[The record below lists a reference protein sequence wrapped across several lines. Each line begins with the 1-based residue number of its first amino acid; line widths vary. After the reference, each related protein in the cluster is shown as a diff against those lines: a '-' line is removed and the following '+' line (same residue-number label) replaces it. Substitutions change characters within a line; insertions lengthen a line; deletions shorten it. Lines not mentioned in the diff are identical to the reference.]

1 MYCKRCGRELKDKAK
16 FCPRCGTAILRPRKK
31 KKTGKIVALTL
42 SGLILLGACSGV
54 FVYRDTLMA
63 WLNQLN
69 RNPDEIGELYFSPI
83 DEEHVAD
90 DSGML
95 YADNEIL
102 LVAKEGTSYQKIEK
116 LAKQYDGEIVGW
128 IEKTNDYQLKFN
140 ASYSM
145 DEIDTVAE
153 KMCTESYV
161 DSANPNYISYASDA
175 SVQYG
180 KEYGENANWDED
192 DIKEGAFQG
201 KNWNLK
207 AINCISAWELVDKN
221 TTEDDAIRVG
231 LVDGGFD
238 TDHEDLGFAE
248 VFYEDGKNGTSSSNP
263 DEIEHGTHVAGTM
276 AAKSNN
282 REGICG
288 VYPYGDKNLY
298 GCSYSGELSYDENL
312 EAHQLSLMA
321 LKIGYA
327 ELILRNVK
335 VINTS
340 LGFNWYYGDNSVSYK
355 TENFNSVE
363 EFWDNYDFGEFF
375 HEADYLGDFYERL
388 LSIGYDFLIVSAAGN
403 DSSSNRHLESK
414 VASLNNMIEKEKY
427 PQAYDHIIVVG
438 AVDYSL
444 KMSSYSNGGKR
455 VDVFAPGGDSANGG
469 TDNEIYS
476 CVPNNGYNM
485 MSGTSMASPHIAGV
499 AAMVWTVNHN
509 LSGAEVKKIV
519 CDSGKLSGS
528 DSFDEI
534 LKEVA
539 GAKSLEYVPGN
550 DATLVNAYAAVKTAL
565 GEETT
570 PKAESEPE
578 NGGILSWVVENETQE
593 PIENATVSAKDAQ
606 TGKEAGTPVKT
617 DVKGHFE
624 LILPD
629 GEYTLTVIADGYET
643 YTSPDTIEVK
653 SEGVTYVDW
662 IELIPDEITKLV
674 NTVIENTSIWQTNIE
689 NEDNYYSMSNG
700 KIAGDDW
707 IWFQDIDMDGTLE
720 FLTMTKYLDD
730 GSGVDRRSFNVY
742 ECDGGFSTYYKV
754 NSDLGSSGEFSVA
767 NNQMETDTFN
777 YTLWQKSD
785 GNYVYLTVS
794 SMDTLLGELSY
805 LKFDANS
812 CVNFPIISICS
823 NGEGCNINW
832 TSFESPEFSD
842 TVSYDKAVEYYNSYF
857 SDMVGYQTVTKKIK
871 LSDYISQSDEE
882 KKALLLDSA
891 KSWNYSKDENAVK
904 PMQDVINEASK
915 MAADNMNYDYKQAY
929 HNVVKSMSS
938 GKNLFF
944 YTLFDMNHDNIPE
957 LIIVSGTCEA
967 DAILT
972 FYSYIDGDAVVV
984 GDNFSGFHAS
994 FCIDVDNDQFCVQ
1007 WGQMGMGGIEWYSF
1021 DGKIVTQ
1028 TKTQENIDYATSQ
1041 YSNDDF
1047 NNYGNFKDCEYD
1059 PQF

>member
-63 WLNQLN
+63 WLEGD
-69 RNPDEIGELYFSPI
+69 RVYTEADEIIQDAIVCESFQQADFEGRKEIAEKTLKQMEADKKIQSKSVSYSDDGYYYFHFKNGADGIISLLDQNKTLDGASPFYSEDNQSKTYKVGDIDRIPDFSEKNIKQPYEENDKTALIIDQLEYEFNSKNFEEDSKEWSKCHLKTTYKSDVTAGKMKTLLHGYDFIDIRCHGQMDTSINKNFATPAIVLNEKFENPAKKGYLLDLKEGRIAALYSWDAGQYILNPKFFTYYYQFKKLDNPIVWIGCCNGFKNDKLVKAFSKI
-83 DEEHVAD
+83 GASAVIGATESVNTLYGTEMCDEFVYQL
-90 DSGML
+90 ML
-95 YADNEIL
+95 GKDTVIALNK
-102 LVAKEGTSYQKIEK
+102 AKE
-116 LAKQYDGEIVGW
+116 VW
-128 IEKTNDYQLKFN
+128 
-140 ASYSM
+140 
-145 DEIDTVAE
+145 
-153 KMCTESYV
+153 
-161 DSANPNYISYASDA
+161 
-175 SVQYG
+175 
-180 KEYGENANWDED
+180 GENDGGSPPAEFKIYNDGSAEIITLFTLTD
-192 DIKEGAFQG
+192 FTKKLISGDVSEGAISG
-201 KNWNLK
+201 KV
-207 AINCISAWELVDKN
+207 VD
-221 TTEDDAIRVG
+221 
-231 LVDGGFD
+231 VDGNTVVGA
-238 TDHEDLGFAE
+238 TVIIE
-248 VFYEDGKNGTSSSNP
+248 SSSN
-263 DEIEHGTHVAGTM
+263 DT
-276 AAKSNN
+276 
-282 REGICG
+282 
-288 VYPYGDKNLY
+288 
-298 GCSYSGELSYDENL
+298 
-312 EAHQLSLMA
+312 
-321 LKIGYA
+321 
-327 ELILRNVK
+327 
-335 VINTS
+335 
-340 LGFNWYYGDNSVSYK
+340 
-355 TENFNSVE
+355 SVE
-363 EFWDNYDFGEFF
+363 TNQQGEFQVSCSPG
-375 HEADYLGDFYERL
+375 DYT
-388 LSIGYDFLIVSAAGN
+388 IN
-403 DSSSNRHLESK
+403 
-414 VASLNNMIEKEKY
+414 
-427 PQAYDHIIVVG
+427 
-438 AVDYSL
+438 
-444 KMSSYSNGGKR
+444 
-455 VDVFAPGGDSANGG
+455 
-469 TDNEIYS
+469 
-476 CVPNNGYNM
+476 
-485 MSGTSMASPHIAGV
+485 
-499 AAMVWTVNHN
+499 
-509 LSGAEVKKIV
+509 
-519 CDSGKLSGS
+519 
-528 DSFDEI
+528 
-534 LKEVA
+534 
-539 GAKSLEYVPGN
+539 
-550 DATLVNAYAAVKTAL
+550 
-565 GEETT
+565 
-570 PKAESEPE
+570 
-578 NGGILSWVVENETQE
+578 
-593 PIENATVSAKDAQ
+593 
-606 TGKEAGTPVKT
+606 
-617 DVKGHFE
+617 
-624 LILPD
+624 
-629 GEYTLTVIADGYET
+629 VIADGYET

-720 FLTMTKYLDD
+720 FLTMTKYLDY

-742 ECDGGFSTYYKV
+742 ECDGGFSTYREV

-805 LKFDANS
+805 LEFDDNS

>member
-63 WLNQLN
+63 WLEGD
-69 RNPDEIGELYFSPI
+69 RVYTEADEIIQDAIVCESFQQ
-83 DEEHVAD
+83 AD
-90 DSGML
+90 FEGRK
-95 YADNEIL
+95 EI
-102 LVAKEGTSYQKIEK
+102 A
-116 LAKQYDGEIVGW
+116 
-128 IEKTNDYQLKFN
+128 EKTLKQME
-140 ASYSM
+140 A
-145 DEIDTVAE
+145 
-153 KMCTESYV
+153 
-161 DSANPNYISYASDA
+161 
-175 SVQYG
+175 
-180 KEYGENANWDED
+180 
-192 DIKEGAFQG
+192 
-201 KNWNLK
+201 
-207 AINCISAWELVDKN
+207 DK
-221 TTEDDAIRVG
+221 
-231 LVDGGFD
+231 
-238 TDHEDLGFAE
+238 
-248 VFYEDGKNGTSSSNP
+248 
-263 DEIEHGTHVAGTM
+263 
-276 AAKSNN
+276 
-282 REGICG
+282 
-288 VYPYGDKNLY
+288 
-298 GCSYSGELSYDENL
+298 
-312 EAHQLSLMA
+312 
-321 LKIGYA
+321 KIQS
-327 ELILRNVK
+327 K
-335 VINTS
+335 
-340 LGFNWYYGDNSVSYK
+340 SVSYSDDGYYYFHFKNGADGIISLLDQNK
-355 TENFNSVE
+355 TLDGASPFYSEDNQSKTYKVGDIDRIPDFSEKNIKQPYEENDKTALIIDQLEYEFNSKNFE
-363 EFWDNYDFGEFF
+363 EDSKEWSKCHLKTTYKSDVTAGKMKT
-375 HEADYLGDFYERL
+375 L
-388 LSIGYDFLIVSAAGN
+388 LHGYDFIDIRCHGQMDTSINKNFATPAIVLNEKFENPAKKGYLLDLKEGRIAALYSWDAGQYILNPKFFTYYYQFKKLDNPIVWIGCCNGLKNDKLVKAFSKIGASAVIGATESVNTLYGTEMCDEFVYQLMLGKDTVIALNKAKEVWGENDGGSSPAEFKIYNDGSAEIITLFTLTDSAKKLISGDVSEGAISGKVVDVDGN
-403 DSSSNRHLESK
+403 T
-414 VASLNNMIEKEKY
+414 
-427 PQAYDHIIVVG
+427 VVG
-438 AVDYSL
+438 ATVIIESSSDDTSVETNQQGEFQISCSPGDYTI
-444 KMSSYSNGGKR
+444 N
-455 VDVFAPGGDSANGG
+455 
-469 TDNEIYS
+469 
-476 CVPNNGYNM
+476 
-485 MSGTSMASPHIAGV
+485 
-499 AAMVWTVNHN
+499 
-509 LSGAEVKKIV
+509 
-519 CDSGKLSGS
+519 
-528 DSFDEI
+528 
-534 LKEVA
+534 
-539 GAKSLEYVPGN
+539 
-550 DATLVNAYAAVKTAL
+550 
-565 GEETT
+565 
-570 PKAESEPE
+570 
-578 NGGILSWVVENETQE
+578 
-593 PIENATVSAKDAQ
+593 
-606 TGKEAGTPVKT
+606 
-617 DVKGHFE
+617 
-624 LILPD
+624 
-629 GEYTLTVIADGYET
+629 VIADGYET

-742 ECDGGFSTYYKV
+742 ECDGGFSTYREV

-794 SMDTLLGELSY
+794 SIDTLLGELSY

-842 TVSYDKAVEYYNSYF
+842 TVSYDKAIEYYNSYF

>member
-63 WLNQLN
+63 WLEGD
-69 RNPDEIGELYFSPI
+69 RVYTEADEIIQDAIVCESFQQADFEGRKEIAEKTLKQMEADKKIQSKSVSYSDDGYYYFHFKNGADGIISLLDQNKTLDGASPFYSEDNQSKTYKVGDI
-83 DEEHVAD
+83 DRIPDFSEKNIKQPYEENDKTALIID
-90 DSGML
+90 QLEYEFNSKNFEED
-95 YADNEIL
+95 
-102 LVAKEGTSYQKIEK
+102 AKEWSKCHLKTTYKSDVTAGEMKTLLHGYDFIDIRCHGQMDTSINKNFATPSIVLNEKFENPAKKGYLLDLKEGRIAALYSWDAGQYILNPKFFTYYYQFKKLDNPIVWIGCCNGFKNDKLVKAFSKIGASAVIGATESVNTLYGTEMC
-116 LAKQYDGEIVGW
+116 DEFV
-128 IEKTNDYQLKFN
+128 YQLMLGK
-140 ASYSM
+140 
-145 DEIDTVAE
+145 DTVIALNKAKEVWGENDGGSPPAE
-153 KMCTESYV
+153 FKIYNDGSAEIITLFTLT
-161 DSANPNYISYASDA
+161 DSAKKLIS
-175 SVQYG
+175 
-180 KEYGENANWDED
+180 GEVS
-192 DIKEGAFQG
+192 EGAISG
-201 KNWNLK
+201 KV
-207 AINCISAWELVDKN
+207 VD
-221 TTEDDAIRVG
+221 
-231 LVDGGFD
+231 VDGNAVVGA
-238 TDHEDLGFAE
+238 TVTIE
-248 VFYEDGKNGTSSSNP
+248 SSSN
-263 DEIEHGTHVAGTM
+263 DT
-276 AAKSNN
+276 S
-282 REGICG
+282 
-288 VYPYGDKNLY
+288 
-298 GCSYSGELSYDENL
+298 
-312 EAHQLSLMA
+312 
-321 LKIGYA
+321 A
-327 ELILRNVK
+327 ETNQQ
-335 VINTS
+335 
-340 LGFNWYYGDNSVSYK
+340 
-355 TENFNSVE
+355 
-363 EFWDNYDFGEFF
+363 GEFQVSCSPG
-375 HEADYLGDFYERL
+375 DYT
-388 LSIGYDFLIVSAAGN
+388 INV
-403 DSSSNRHLESK
+403 
-414 VASLNNMIEKEKY
+414 
-427 PQAYDHIIVVG
+427 
-438 AVDYSL
+438 
-444 KMSSYSNGGKR
+444 
-455 VDVFAPGGDSANGG
+455 
-469 TDNEIYS
+469 T
-476 CVPNNGYNM
+476 
-485 MSGTSMASPHIAGV
+485 
-499 AAMVWTVNHN
+499 
-509 LSGAEVKKIV
+509 
-519 CDSGKLSGS
+519 
-528 DSFDEI
+528 
-534 LKEVA
+534 
-539 GAKSLEYVPGN
+539 
-550 DATLVNAYAAVKTAL
+550 
-565 GEETT
+565 
-570 PKAESEPE
+570 
-578 NGGILSWVVENETQE
+578 
-593 PIENATVSAKDAQ
+593 
-606 TGKEAGTPVKT
+606 
-617 DVKGHFE
+617 
-624 LILPD
+624 
-629 GEYTLTVIADGYET
+629 ADGYET

-674 NTVIENTSIWQTNIE
+674 NTVIENTSIWQANIE

-700 KIAGDDW
+700 NQTIKIAGDDW

-742 ECDGGFSTYYKV
+742 ECDGGFSTYYEV
-754 NSDLGSSGEFSVA
+754 NSDLGSSGEFFVA

-785 GNYVYLTVS
+785 GSYVYLTVS

-832 TSFESPEFSD
+832 TSFESSEFSD

-944 YTLFDMNHDNIPE
+944 YTLFDMNHDSIPE

-994 FCIDVDNDQFCVQ
+994 FCVDVDNDQFCVQ

-1047 NNYGNFKDCEYD
+1047 DNYGNFKDCEYD